1 MKIKYDNIADAMYMR
16 YSSNKISNTK
26 IVNDAVIDF
35 DSNWNI
41 VWIEII
47 WVEKH
52 FKDNNIILQSQQ
64 KKELAYA

>member
-1 MKIKYDNIADAMYMR
+1 MKIKYDELADAMYMR

-26 IVNDAVIDF
+26 IVNDAVVDF

-47 WVEKH
+47 WVQKH

-64 KKELAYA
+64 KELAYA

>member
-16 YSSNKISNTK
+16 YSNNKISNTK
-26 IVNDAVIDF
+26 IVNDAVVDF

-52 FKDNNIILQSQQ
+52 FKDNNIILQRQE